1 MYKQNNIP
9 LVTSYTVHSGESG
22 LGKSTLVNTLFK
34 SKISRTAC
42 TPGPHPI
49 PSTTEVNS
57 VSHGEGGN
65 KCREGVVGK
74 QEREGERG
82 RERERTEKREIGTD
96 SHFPQ

>member
-57 VSHGEGGN
+57 VSHGEGG
-65 KCREGVVGK
+65 
-74 QEREGERG
+74 ERGGGG
-82 RERERTEKREIGTD
+82 REREGAGKGERERD
-96 SHFPQ
+96 

>member
-9 LVTSYTVHSGESG
+9 LVTSYTVHPGESG

-57 VSHGEGGN
+57 VSHGKGG
-65 KCREGVVGK
+65 V
-74 QEREGERG
+74 RG
-82 RERERTEKREIGTD
+82 RERETGRSERERERLGGRERD
-96 SHFPQ
+96 WEE

>member
-57 VSHGEGGN
+57 VSHGEGGG

-74 QEREGERG
+74 
-82 RERERTEKREIGTD
+82 RERERERMM
-96 SHFPQ
+96 